1 MSKKL
6 LEESTIRSF
15 MKLANLQPLSE
26 KFITEKYMEETS
38 HDKKVAKD
46 PKKDEKKD
54 DKKKKLEEEDLEEGE
69 QLDEEELEEGE
80 TLEEEALEED
90 SLEEGEQLDE
100 EVVEEGD
107 ELEEGKE
114 SEGRPTAPKQKVKG
128 VAKPGKVKGAHADH
142 KFTPLKAGN
151 HHSDKPDSIEAK
163 TKSNA
168 PKKNNSQFEVVSENL
183 EEMGGMK
190 KPAMP
195 SMEEEMDAPEGGDT
209 GGGAESG
216 PHKDKM
222 KGLIRSMLENLKQM
236 GEEYGMTMEISDAG
250 AEDSAPPEGGEEMT
264 PPAGEEEDESM
275 MQEKLDEMVEKLT
288 KRVAARLVKESK
300 KRR

>member
-6 LEESTIRSF
+6 LEESTVRSF

-38 HDKKVAKD
+38 HDKKDEK
-46 PKKDEKKD
+46 KKDEKKH
-54 DKKKKLEEEDLEEGE
+54 DKEKLK
-69 QLDEEELEEGE
+69 EEELEEGE
-80 TLEEEALEED
+80 TLEEETLEED

-114 SEGRPTAPKQKVKG
+114 SEGRPASKKEAPKGTSLAGKPQQGIDGAKSVKS
-128 VAKPGKVKGAHADH
+128 PGK
-142 KFTPLKAGN
+142 LKPAQKSS
-151 HHSDKPDSIEAK
+151 HHSDKPDSVEAK
-163 TKSNA
+163 SHSNA
-168 PKKNNSQFEVVSENL
+168 PKKNNSTFEVVSENL
-183 EEMGGMK
+183 EEMGMSK
-190 KPAMP
+190 KPGLP
-195 SMEEEMDAPEGGDT
+195 SMEEEMDSPEGEEMA
-209 GGGAESG
+209 GGAESG

-222 KGLIRSMLENLKQM
+222 KGLIRSMLNTLKDM
-236 GEEYGMTMEISDAG
+236 GSEYGMSMEISDEGASEETPDMGAVETPPESPEAG
-250 AEDSAPPEGGEEMT
+250 AE
-264 PPAGEEEDESM
+264 EDEGM

-300 KRR
+300 KKR